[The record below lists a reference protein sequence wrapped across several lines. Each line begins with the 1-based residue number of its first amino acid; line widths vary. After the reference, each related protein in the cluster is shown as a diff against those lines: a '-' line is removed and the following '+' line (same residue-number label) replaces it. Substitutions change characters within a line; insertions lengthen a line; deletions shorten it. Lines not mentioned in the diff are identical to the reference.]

1 MHPGQNSKCIK
12 IISLVQIAR
21 KTSGICFC
29 YEASIVFASKVNGDI
44 KRQIGV
50 FTMLFSVIV
59 PIYNIEKYIR
69 RCIDSVLLQSFTD
82 FELILVDDGSPD
94 RCGAICD
101 EYAKKDGRIKVIH
114 KENGGLV
121 SARQAGIK
129 VASGDYIFHLDGD
142 DAVLPDA
149 MESAYKIIC
158 DTDADI
164 VSFSYKCSINGKIG
178 DSVEDL
184 VDEGLYH
191 KKEIEQHISPKLLS
205 DKNMNHI
212 FYFLWGKA
220 IKRELATKHQ
230 LGVNP
235 AISLGEDLS
244 CIVPCFLEAETVYM
258 SKKAIYL
265 YTIRNDSISTDF
277 KTHQILQIAD
287 VITGLRSLNIEK
299 PKDFD
304 QQISRYSCFMCF
316 AILAAAAEGNHF
328 NAIKK
333 LKELILGSL
342 HREEIKKAHFEKIT
356 TKSRIAIYLMKK
368 QRIRLAFYFLYLCK
382 ELKHMRKGDKK

>member
-1 MHPGQNSKCIK
+1 
-12 IISLVQIAR
+12 
-21 KTSGICFC
+21 
-29 YEASIVFASKVNGDI
+29 
-44 KRQIGV
+44 
-50 FTMLFSVIV
+50 MLFSVIV

-69 RCIDSVLLQSFTD
+69 RCIDSVLSQSFAD

-94 RCGAICD
+94 MCGAICD
-101 EYAKKDGRIKVIH
+101 EYAEKDTRIKVIH

-121 SARQAGIK
+121 SARQEGIK
-129 VASGDYIFHLDGD
+129 QARGDYIFHLDGD
-142 DAVLPDA
+142 DAICEDA
-149 MESAYKIIC
+149 LESAYKIIC

-164 VSFSYKCSINGKIG
+164 ISVSYKFSIEGKIG
-178 DSVEDL
+178 DTALDL
-184 VDEGLYH
+184 APEGLYH
-191 KKEIEQHISPKLLS
+191 KEEIKQHIFPKLLS

-230 LGVNP
+230 LNVNP

-244 CIVPCFLEAETVYM
+244 CVVPCFLEAETVYM
-258 SKKAIYL
+258 SRKAIYL

-277 KTHQILQIAD
+277 KTHQISQIAD
-287 VITGLRSLNIEK
+287 VITGLRGLDTEK

-304 QQISRYSCFMCF
+304 EQISRYSCFMCF

-328 NAIKK
+328 NAVRK

-342 HREEIKKAHFEKIT
+342 HKEEIKKAHFEKIT
-356 TKSRIAIYLMKK
+356 MKSRIAIFLMKK
-368 QRIRLAFYFLYLCK
+368 QRIGLAFYFLYLCK
-382 ELKHMRKGDKK
+382 ELKRMRKGDKK